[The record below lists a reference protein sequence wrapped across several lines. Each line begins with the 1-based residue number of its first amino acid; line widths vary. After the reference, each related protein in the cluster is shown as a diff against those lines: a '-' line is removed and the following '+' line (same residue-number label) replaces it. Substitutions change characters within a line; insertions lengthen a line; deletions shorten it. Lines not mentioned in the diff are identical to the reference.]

1 MTADLY
7 ASILE
12 MPYLSDDYCFP
23 FDVSTSASS
32 ATSTATAQS
41 SPSALSSG
49 SPSYSLYST
58 SSPQDILMSMPEISQ
73 GSLFALESDF
83 NGNSNNINSNSNNNT
98 NNNNNGSWAM
108 PMRQLPLNMGLTQF
122 QEYQLQQ
129 DPDVFSAFG
138 PSPASYLTAATQALS
153 GNFFNPLAQIM
164 TTSTQEP
171 SIRQSPHPHL
181 TIQPK
186 DPQGG
191 MISPPETPTSTPSPV
206 CLKPIPSPPQ
216 FARQMS
222 PLSPSVPVSLED
234 LAFPASEQRR
244 SVSPACSLPS
254 SPISAHSPREI
265 YDMHPPST
273 AQLLH
278 KTAMMSKQN
287 KVTKPRKPSKAAIK
301 AAAGMGVRCH
311 NCGATVTPLW
321 RRSANNEPL
330 CNACGLYHKLHAMHR
345 PKHLQQSLGHSHGA
359 GSKSRCGQKSSM
371 GDDRDISSDSQSSSD
386 SASANS
392 SSMCPQPMCSNCK
405 TTLTPLWRKDD
416 RGDILCNACG
426 LYYKLHH
433 IHRPISLKRNVIR
446 RRSRY
451 ENGKSVSTSGALL
464 HASLSKPQASRLAQN
479 QAQSALTHANNQVRI
494 PIQVQ
499 AHSQAQTQAFSIPQ
513 PVCMHPYQ
521 QVPFQFDYSSHQY
534 IR

>member
-23 FDVSTSASS
+23 FEVSNSAPS
-32 ATSTATAQS
+32 ATSTAPIQ
-41 SPSALSSG
+41 SPSASSA

-83 NGNSNNINSNSNNNT
+83 NGDNNNHNHP
-98 NNNNNGSWAM
+98 NNSNGSWVM
-108 PMRQLPLNMGLTQF
+108 PMRQFPVNMGLTQF
-122 QEYQLQQ
+122 QEYQMQQ

-138 PSPASYLTAATQALS
+138 PSPTSYLTAATQALS
-153 GNFFNPLAQIM
+153 GNFYNPMAQIM
-164 TTSTQEP
+164 PTSTP
-171 SIRQSPHPHL
+171 CPRQLSHPRL
-181 TIQPK
+181 IIQPK
-186 DPQGG
+186 GPQGG

-206 CLKPIPSPPQ
+206 CLKPIASPTQ

-222 PLSPSVPVSLED
+222 PLSPTVSVPVED
-234 LAFPASEQRR
+234 MASPAPEQRR

-254 SPISAHSPREI
+254 SPLSVSSPNEIAYDAHSP
-265 YDMHPPST
+265 ST
-273 AQLLH
+273 AELLH
-278 KTAMMSKQN
+278 KTAMATKQN

-345 PKHLQQSLGHSHGA
+345 PKHLQQSLGHSHAAGA
-359 GSKSRCGQKSSM
+359 KSRCGQKSSM
-371 GDDRDISSDSQSSSD
+371 GLSDDQNGSSDYQGSD
-386 SASANS
+386 SASAGS

-416 RGDILCNACG
+416 AGDILCNACG
-426 LYYKLHH
+426 LYYKLHR

-451 ENGKSVSTSGALL
+451 ESSKTASATSTASGTLL
-464 HASLSKPQASRLAQN
+464 QASLSKSQANRLAQN
-479 QAQSALTHANNQVRI
+479 QAQSTNNQVRI
-494 PIQVQ
+494 PIQ
-499 AHSQAQTQAFSIPQ
+499 SQAQPQAYGVPQ
-513 PVCMHPYQ
+513 PVCMNPYQ